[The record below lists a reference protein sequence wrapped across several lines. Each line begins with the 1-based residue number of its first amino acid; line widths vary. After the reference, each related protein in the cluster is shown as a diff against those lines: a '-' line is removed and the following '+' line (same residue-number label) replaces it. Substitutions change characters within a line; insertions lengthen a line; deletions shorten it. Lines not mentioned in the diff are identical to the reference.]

1 MKELIRVSQQL
12 CLSCKY
18 HTGVGTQPGKNQKS
32 QGMLPN
38 IGCNYLKIAGH
49 SRIFENGK
57 KAYDPAF
64 CDKYEPGKPKRA
76 DIQIGSRERDEYE
89 NYKARKVFKERKIP
103 TI

>member
-1 MKELIRVSQQL
+1 MKMVKTSEKICS
-12 CLSCKY
+12 SCKY
-18 HTGVGTQPGKNQKS
+18 RINVEQKVS
-32 QGMLPN
+32 
-38 IGCNYLKIAGH
+38 CNYLEVAGH